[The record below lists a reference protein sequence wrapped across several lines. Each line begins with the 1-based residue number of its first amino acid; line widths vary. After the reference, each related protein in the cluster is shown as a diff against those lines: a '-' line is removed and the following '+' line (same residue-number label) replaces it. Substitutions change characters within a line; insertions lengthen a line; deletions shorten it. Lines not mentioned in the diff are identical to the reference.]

1 MIPIPLGIPIPKH
14 CRKLKSPKIA
24 PAAAPPAGPIA
35 TAQIAT
41 GIIFID
47 MDNGPIGMVPIGVQ
61 AKISNTAV
69 ISAIMVK
76 LLVLVFLIISSLL
89 LFPSGIQY
97 GDGRTGFCPKSG

>member
-1 MIPIPLGIPIPKH
+1 MAVRVSVENFGGEVL
-14 CRKLKSPKIA
+14 
-24 PAAAPPAGPIA
+24 
-35 TAQIAT
+35 
-41 GIIFID
+41 
-47 MDNGPIGMVPIGVQ
+47 Q